1 MDKFMCQRKK
11 VRKESNNNKKKQS
24 KNNKSLLESS
34 HALTWYE
41 IYIGFKHQRENKQ
54 NSDKYTTY
62 ILDYDNGYR
71 KVTLIVIVYIN
82 KSLTL

>member
-1 MDKFMCQRKK
+1 MRPHDMK
-11 VRKESNNNKKKQS
+11 
-24 KNNKSLLESS
+24 
-34 HALTWYE
+34 
-41 IYIGFKHQRENKQ
+41 YIGFKHQRENKQ

>member
-1 MDKFMCQRKK
+1 MHLRDMK
-11 VRKESNNNKKKQS
+11 
-24 KNNKSLLESS
+24 
-34 HALTWYE
+34 
-41 IYIGFKHQRENKQ
+41 YIGFKHQRENKQ

-62 ILDYDNGYR
+62 IHVLDYDNGYR